1 MGYIQRLHSKVRG
14 GGHTRVGWNHTRGGS
29 GGVIQGVR
37 GSRDRGGMIRVVNV
51 GDGLW
56 VGGG

>member
-1 MGYIQRLHSKVRG
+1 MGYIQRLHSKVR
-14 GGHTRVGWNHTRGGS
+14 VGWDHTRGGS